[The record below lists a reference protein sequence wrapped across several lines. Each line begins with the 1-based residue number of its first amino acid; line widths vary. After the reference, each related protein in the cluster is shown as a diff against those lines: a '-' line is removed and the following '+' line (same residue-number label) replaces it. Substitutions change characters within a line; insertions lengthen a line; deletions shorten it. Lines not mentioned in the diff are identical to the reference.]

1 MKLDWKTCFRAG
13 VTVVL
18 VYLITQYWNSFTG
31 LIGTAFGAAAPL
43 IAGLISAY
51 IVNILMSFYERHYL
65 PDHLARRFAAKRGA
79 SVPKWIARSRR
90 PVCLVLAYISVVA
103 GVTILFQLVLPE
115 LTAAIGLLMEQL
127 PDAITTALAWVDQEI
142 LLKYDLQPEPLNWD
156 WETALEKGLK
166 LAKDS
171 LGGIM
176 NGAFTVMSTVAS
188 TLITTFISIVFSVYL
203 LSGKDRLIRHGQ
215 RLLQVYLGP
224 ARTQKTLHVLSV
236 LNRSFHSYISGQC
249 LEAVILGVLCF
260 LGMLIFRFPYAAMVS
275 ALVGC
280 TALIPVAGAY
290 IGAIV
295 GAFMIFTIS
304 PLQALF
310 FLIYLVVLQQ
320 LEGNLI
326 YPRVVGQSIGLPGI
340 WVLSAVTIG
349 GGLFGIPGML
359 IGVPLAAS
367 AYQLLREDMQRR
379 QSAQNP

>member
-1 MKLDWKTCFRAG
+1 
-13 VTVVL
+13 
-18 VYLITQYWNSFTG
+18 
-31 LIGTAFGAAAPL
+31 
-43 IAGLISAY
+43 
-51 IVNILMSFYERHYL
+51 
-65 PDHLARRFAAKRGA
+65 
-79 SVPKWIARSRR
+79 
-90 PVCLVLAYISVVA
+90 
-103 GVTILFQLVLPE
+103 
-115 LTAAIGLLMEQL
+115 
-127 PDAITTALAWVDQEI
+127 
-142 LLKYDLQPEPLNWD
+142 
-156 WETALEKGLK
+156 
-166 LAKDS
+166 
-171 LGGIM
+171 
-176 NGAFTVMSTVAS
+176 
-188 TLITTFISIVFSVYL
+188 
-203 LSGKDRLIRHGQ
+203 
-215 RLLQVYLGP
+215 
-224 ARTQKTLHVLSV
+224 
-236 LNRSFHSYISGQC
+236 
-249 LEAVILGVLCF
+249 AVILGVLCF

-379 QSAQNP
+379 QSATNP